1 LELVVTNTGHAP
13 LHFEEALHAYYLIG
27 DIGLVRIRGLNGI
40 HYLDKTDSGK
50 AKVQRGELAIVS
62 ETDRVY
68 LNTAGAVDIEDDSLH
83 RRTRIL
89 KEQSLTTVVWNPWA
103 QKAQALSDLK
113 DGWMRMVCVETS
125 NVSPFDVNL
134 APGQRHTM
142 KALVSI
148 AAL

>member
-1 LELVVTNTGHAP
+1 
-13 LHFEEALHAYYLIG
+13 
-27 DIGLVRIRGLNGI
+27 
-40 HYLDKTDSGK
+40 
-50 AKVQRGELAIVS
+50 VQRGELAIVS

-68 LNTAGAVDIEDDSLH
+68 LNTVGAVDIEDDALH

-134 APGQRHTM
+134 APGQQHTM
-142 KALVSI
+142 KALVRI